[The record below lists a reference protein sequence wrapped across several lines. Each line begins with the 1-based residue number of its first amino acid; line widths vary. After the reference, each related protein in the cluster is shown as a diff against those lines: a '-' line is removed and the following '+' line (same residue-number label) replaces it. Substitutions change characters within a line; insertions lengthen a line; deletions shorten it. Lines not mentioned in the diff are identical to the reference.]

1 MTDDDASSLLQP
13 VPPGG
18 DWRKTAIIGGRG
30 ENDSVLAMG
39 FLEAADILV
48 DHWKARRPN
57 DMLALP
63 ILALYRHAIELGL
76 KVGIRGA
83 AGCLRAGGAGEPDLQ
98 YAAVENRLSG
108 THSIGKL
115 VAELNTCL
123 GRLELGPDNQ
133 LPADTIEVLTSP
145 QISVSA
151 GEWTVAG
158 LIILGGGSQVAS
170 GSVHRPERART
181 GAGGCH
187 CAVSGGGATYVG
199 RVFGAWAG
207 LSAAVGSPR
216 WGWAGLFADRVSRSG
231 CVRWWPRR

>member
-133 LPADTIEVLTSP
+133 LPADTIEVLTSLHLLD
-145 QISVSA
+145 QSGQTFRYS
-151 GEWTVAG
+151 TVKT
-158 LIILGGGSQVAS
+158 GSGKHRKLLPARRDEHHFDLVAVAATLQDAAS
-170 GSVHRPERART
+170 LVLHG
-181 GAGGCH
+181 
-187 CAVSGGGATYVG
+187 VSGVLEQYAEWQAEMLHEYGGY
-199 RVFGAWAG
+199 
-207 LSAAVGSPR
+207 
-216 WGWAGLFADRVSRSG
+216 
-231 CVRWWPRR
+231 